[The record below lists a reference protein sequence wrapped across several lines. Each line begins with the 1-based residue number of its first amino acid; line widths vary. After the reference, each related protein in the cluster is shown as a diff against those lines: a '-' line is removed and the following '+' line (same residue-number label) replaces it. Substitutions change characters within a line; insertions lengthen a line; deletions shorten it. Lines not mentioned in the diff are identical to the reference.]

1 LDQPNYQRLQPP
13 AGWEPPEPTRGNPS
27 QRKTLLPLLL
37 FFATCASTFWVGVSK
52 WSPLN
57 PLGPA
62 FVSLW
67 NSVFFSSPFD
77 QQTLLVVRKL
87 ILTNWNIGLSYMF
100 CVILIIFLHE
110 MGHFVA
116 TLIYKVPASYPFFLP
131 LPINPI
137 GTMGAVIA
145 MHGYIANRKQIFDIG
160 LAGPI
165 AGLVAA
171 VPIAYYGVGQLD
183 LTTPALGGL
192 GFRMPLLLQWFALL
206 WNVPGYEHDS
216 VVWIS
221 QLNPMFVAGWVGM
234 LITGLNM
241 MPVGQLDGGHVMYTL
256 FGKTAHTIAKLTMV
270 VAIAFMVYF
279 QTMMMI
285 LMVVLLLLVG
295 TNHPPTRDD
304 TVPLGWFRWTI
315 GLASLLIP
323 IFCFPPRVFII
334 Q

>member
-1 LDQPNYQRLQPP
+1 
-13 AGWEPPEPTRGNPS
+13 
-27 QRKTLLPLLL
+27 LLPLVL
-37 FFATCASTFWVGVSK
+37 FLATCASTFWVGVSK
-52 WSPLN
+52 WSPIV
-57 PLGPA
+57 PLAPA
-62 FVSLW
+62 ANAMWDTL
-67 NSVFFSSPFD
+67 FFSAPFD
-77 QQTLLVVRKL
+77 QQSLLGVRKL
-87 ILTNWNIGLSYMF
+87 ILANWDIGLAYMF

-145 MHGYIANRKQIFDIG
+145 MHGYVANRKQIFDIG

-165 AGLVAA
+165 AGLIAA
-171 VPIAYYGVGQLD
+171 VPISYYGVGQLD
-183 LTTPALGGL
+183 LTTPELGGL
-192 GFRMPLLLQWFALL
+192 GFRLPWLLHWFAQL
-206 WNVPGYEHDS
+206 WEVPGYEQDS

-241 MPVGQLDGGHVMYTL
+241 MPVGQLDGGHVTYTL
-256 FGKTAHTIAKLTMV
+256 FGEWAHTIAKATMV
-270 VAIAFMVYF
+270 FAIAFMVYF

-304 TVPLGWFRWTI
+304 KVPLGWFRWSI

-323 IFCFPPRVFII
+323 VFCFPPRVFII